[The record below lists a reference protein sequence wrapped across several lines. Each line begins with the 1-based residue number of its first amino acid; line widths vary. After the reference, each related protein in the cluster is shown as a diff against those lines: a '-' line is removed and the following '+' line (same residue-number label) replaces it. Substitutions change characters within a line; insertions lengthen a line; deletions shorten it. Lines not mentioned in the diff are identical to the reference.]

1 MSTANPLKGL
11 PGGGVFPLEF
21 SPAMISA
28 LGGKP
33 DKKPEELVGLKCTCI
48 TQLSLSQGVS
58 AADQ

>member
-1 MSTANPLKGL
+1 MSTANPLTGL
-11 PGGGVFPLEF
+11 PAGGVFPLEF

-33 DKKPEELVGLKCTCI
+33 DKKPEELVGLKCMYI
-48 TQLSLSQGVS
+48 SQLFLSQGFS